1 LYVSIGKSTGQNQS
15 HITTSTVAND
25 GYGLCLS
32 RSRERVDSPI
42 NHPLEDGPEEFGDGT
57 ATHSLLECSAQ
68 AAQLHTQQSAQPH
81 TISSNAP
88 SEPPLRIQ
96 SDTVHTN
103 VDAQQPT
110 GIPHMPEQIGPQTRN
125 YQKKGKKKKNTRAS
139 LKIASLNMR
148 GRGPVG
154 DNKWTHINQIMK
166 EQRLGILAVQEAHL
180 TQEHVDNLHTHF
192 GKRLQIHF
200 SQGPN
205 ANAQGVAIVLNKELT
220 NIKGVQQQTC
230 GSGPLLCM
238 AGYSTLWVGYKLF

>member
-1 LYVSIGKSTGQNQS
+1 MLRSWSPWENSWKYPSAPRISTIDIVTCGSLGQAPHANWLLYVSIGKSTGQNQS
-15 HITTSTVAND
+15 HITTSTVTND

-57 ATHSLLECSAQ
+57 ATHSLLERSAQ

-88 SEPPLRIQ
+88 SEPPLSIQ

-125 YQKKGKKKKNTRAS
+125 YQKKGKKKRILGHP
-139 LKIASLNMR
+139 LKL
-148 GRGPVG
+148 
-154 DNKWTHINQIMK
+154 
-166 EQRLGILAVQEAHL
+166 
-180 TQEHVDNLHTHF
+180 
-192 GKRLQIHF
+192 
-200 SQGPN
+200 
-205 ANAQGVAIVLNKELT
+205 
-220 NIKGVQQQTC
+220 
-230 GSGPLLCM
+230 PL
-238 AGYSTLWVGYKLF
+238 